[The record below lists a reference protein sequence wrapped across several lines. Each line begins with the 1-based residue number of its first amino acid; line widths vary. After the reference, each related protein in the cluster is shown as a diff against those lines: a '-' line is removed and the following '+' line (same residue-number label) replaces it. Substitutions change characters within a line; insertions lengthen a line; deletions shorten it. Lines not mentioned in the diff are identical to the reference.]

1 MKKKKIILIILCS
14 IIGLIFLDF
23 IVALSFNNSPIIKI
37 KDYYNGGFV
46 VYKDKGIFSNTYKCS
61 DGKTKTV
68 LKTTKF
74 VCPIKDSKEEEQKEI
89 ITITFD
95 TKGGSKIDRIT
106 INKETELILPKEPTR
121 DGYVF
126 KGWVDKNET
135 PIYNK
140 VLLAEDTTLYA
151 VWEKDE
157 TSNTITITFDTKDGS
172 KINSISINKETE
184 LTLPKEPTR
193 DGYVFKGWVDKNETP
208 IYNKVLLA
216 EDTTLYAVWEKDETS
231 NTITITF
238 DTKDGSKINSISIN
252 KETELTLPKEPTR
265 DGYVFKGWVD
275 KNETPIYNKVL
286 LAEDTTLYAVWEKVE
301 NKKTSPK
308 TEEPKTNTNKN
319 NNNNSTNTN
328 KPNQNANNNTNI
340 NNNENPI
347 LPEEKPPVVEKTQ
360 AEKNDEYRKQLQN
373 KYSVKI
379 AYKNELGNYNING
392 YGLEKLNDDDKIN
405 NCLGEINTTLKNYP
419 NGFFKEMKD
428 YGMPLTIYLVNSISD
443 DVSGL
448 TDAKDKSDIKI
459 MIAPASLFENT
470 LNHEIMHYIDTYI
483 KVKGYPIDIN
493 TTMKDVNPVGFTY
506 GDTSNE
512 YVYYFTSVD
521 NAYFLSA
528 YGKTNYLEDRA
539 VLFSD
544 MMTRT
549 IKKPF
554 YNDGT
559 PINKK
564 AKLISA
570 QIKEH
575 FNTLSNTGRYYWD
588 RFL

>member
-1 MKKKKIILIILCS
+1 MKKKKIIIITLCS

-37 KDYYNGGFV
+37 RDYNNGV
-46 VYKDKGIFSNTYKCS
+46 STIYKDKGIITNTYKCS

-68 LKTTKF
+68 LKTTKY
-74 VCPIKDSKEEEQKEI
+74 VCPMNDIEKDIKEA

-95 TKGGSKIDRIT
+95 TKGGSIIDSIT
-106 INKETELILPKEPTR
+106 I
-121 DGYVF
+121 G
-126 KGWVDKNET
+126 
-135 PIYNK
+135 
-140 VLLAEDTTLYA
+140 
-151 VWEKDE
+151 KD
-157 TSNTITITFDTKDGS
+157 
-172 KINSISINKETE
+172 TE

-193 DGYVFKGWVDKNETP
+193 DGYVFKGWVEKNEIP

-216 EDTTLYAVWEKDETS
+216 E
-231 NTITITF
+231 N
-238 DTKDGSKINSISIN
+238 
-252 KETELTLPKEPTR
+252 
-265 DGYVFKGWVD
+265 
-275 KNETPIYNKVL
+275 
-286 LAEDTTLYAVWEKVE
+286 TTLYAVWEKVE

-308 TEEPKTNTNKN
+308 TEEPKTNTNT
-319 NNNNSTNTN
+319 NNNNSSSTNNTN
-328 KPNQNANNNTNI
+328 KPNQNTNNNTNI
-340 NNNENPI
+340 DNNENTV

-379 AYKNELGNYNING
+379 AYKDELGNYTING
-392 YGLEKLNDDDKIN
+392 YGSDKLNDDNKIN
-405 NCLGEINTTLKNYP
+405 NCLGEINKTLKNYP

-428 YGMPLTIYLVNSISD
+428 YGMPLTIYLVNSISGN
-443 DVSGL
+443 VSGL

-470 LNHEIMHYIDTYI
+470 LNHEIMHYIDSYI

-493 TTMKDVNPVGFTY
+493 TTMKEVNPVGFTY
-506 GDTSNE
+506 GETSND
-512 YVYYFTSVD
+512 YVYYFTSVN

-539 VLFSD
+539 VIFSD
-544 MMTRT
+544 LMTRT
-549 IKKPF
+549 FAKD
-554 YNDGT
+554 YYDDGT

-564 AKLISA
+564 AKLISS

>member
-1 MKKKKIILIILCS
+1 MKKKKIIIITLCS

-37 KDYYNGGFV
+37 RDYNNGV
-46 VYKDKGIFSNTYKCS
+46 STIYKDKGIITNTYKCS

-68 LKTTKF
+68 LKTTKY
-74 VCPIKDSKEEEQKEI
+74 VCPMNDIEKDIKEA

-95 TKGGSKIDRIT
+95 TKGGSIIDSIT
-106 INKETELILPKEPTR
+106 I
-121 DGYVF
+121 G
-126 KGWVDKNET
+126 
-135 PIYNK
+135 
-140 VLLAEDTTLYA
+140 
-151 VWEKDE
+151 KD
-157 TSNTITITFDTKDGS
+157 
-172 KINSISINKETE
+172 TE

-193 DGYVFKGWVDKNETP
+193 DGYVFKGWVEKNEIP

-216 EDTTLYAVWEKDETS
+216 E
-231 NTITITF
+231 N
-238 DTKDGSKINSISIN
+238 
-252 KETELTLPKEPTR
+252 
-265 DGYVFKGWVD
+265 
-275 KNETPIYNKVL
+275 
-286 LAEDTTLYAVWEKVE
+286 TTLYAVWEKVE

-308 TEEPKTNTNKN
+308 TEEPKANTNT
-319 NNNNSTNTN
+319 NNNNSSSTNNTN
-328 KPNQNANNNTNI
+328 KPNQNTNNNTNI
-340 NNNENPI
+340 DNNENTV

-379 AYKNELGNYNING
+379 AYKDELGNYTING
-392 YGLEKLNDDDKIN
+392 YGSDKLNDDNKIN
-405 NCLGEINTTLKNYP
+405 NCLGEINKTLKNYP

-428 YGMPLTIYLVNSISD
+428 YGMPLTIYLVNSISGN
-443 DVSGL
+443 VSGL

-470 LNHEIMHYIDTYI
+470 LNHEIMHYIDSYI
-483 KVKGYPIDIN
+483 KVKGYSIDIN
-493 TTMKDVNPVGFTY
+493 ITMKDVNPIGFTY

-512 YVYYFTSVD
+512 YVYYFTSID

-539 VLFSD
+539 VIFSD
-544 MMTRT
+544 LMTRT
-549 IKKPF
+549 FTKD
-554 YNDGT
+554 YYADST

-564 AKLISA
+564 AKLISS

>member
-1 MKKKKIILIILCS
+1 MKKKKIIIITLCS

-37 KDYYNGGFV
+37 RDYNNGV
-46 VYKDKGIFSNTYKCS
+46 STIYKDKGIITNTYKCS

-68 LKTTKF
+68 LKTTKY
-74 VCPIKDSKEEEQKEI
+74 VCPMNDIEKDIKEA

-95 TKGGSKIDRIT
+95 TKGGSIIDSIT
-106 INKETELILPKEPTR
+106 I
-121 DGYVF
+121 G
-126 KGWVDKNET
+126 
-135 PIYNK
+135 
-140 VLLAEDTTLYA
+140 
-151 VWEKDE
+151 KD
-157 TSNTITITFDTKDGS
+157 
-172 KINSISINKETE
+172 TE

-193 DGYVFKGWVDKNETP
+193 DGYVFKDWVEKNEIP

-216 EDTTLYAVWEKDETS
+216 E
-231 NTITITF
+231 N
-238 DTKDGSKINSISIN
+238 
-252 KETELTLPKEPTR
+252 
-265 DGYVFKGWVD
+265 
-275 KNETPIYNKVL
+275 
-286 LAEDTTLYAVWEKVE
+286 TTLYAVWEKVE

-308 TEEPKTNTNKN
+308 TEEPKTNTNT
-319 NNNNSTNTN
+319 NNNNSSSTNNTN
-328 KPNQNANNNTNI
+328 KPNQNTNNNTNI
-340 NNNENPI
+340 DNNENTV

-379 AYKNELGNYNING
+379 AYKNELGNYTISG
-392 YGLEKLNDDDKIN
+392 YGLDKLNDDNKIN
-405 NCLGEINTTLKNYP
+405 NCLGEINKTLKNYP

-428 YGMPLTIYLVNSISD
+428 YGMPLTIYLVNSISGN
-443 DVSGL
+443 VSGL

-470 LNHEIMHYIDTYI
+470 LNHEIMHYIDSYI
-483 KVKGYPIDIN
+483 KVKGYSIDIN
-493 TTMKDVNPVGFTY
+493 ITMKDVNPIGFTY

-512 YVYYFTSVD
+512 YVYYFTSID

-539 VLFSD
+539 VIFSD
-544 MMTRT
+544 LMTRT
-549 IKKPF
+549 FTKD
-554 YNDGT
+554 YYADST

-564 AKLISA
+564 AKLISS

>member
-1 MKKKKIILIILCS
+1 MKKKIIITLCS
-14 IIGLIFLDF
+14 IIALVFLDF
-23 IVALSFNNSPIIKI
+23 IFALSFNNSPIIKI
-37 KDYYNGGFV
+37 RDYYNGGST
-46 VYKDKGIFSNTYKCS
+46 VYKDKGIFTNTYKCS

-68 LKTTKF
+68 LKITKF
-74 VCPIKDSKEEEQKEI
+74 VCPIIDNEEEEKKET

-95 TKGGSKIDRIT
+95 TKGGSKINSIT
-106 INKETELILPKEPTR
+106 INKDTELTLPKDPTR

-151 VWEKDE
+151 VWEKAE
-157 TSNTITITFDTKDGS
+157 TSNTITITFDTKGGS
-172 KINSISINKETE
+172 KINSITINKDTE
-184 LTLPKEPTR
+184 LTLPEDPTR
-193 DGYVFKGWVDKNETP
+193 DGYK
-208 IYNKVLLA
+208 
-216 EDTTLYAVWEKDETS
+216 
-231 NTITITF
+231 
-238 DTKDGSKINSISIN
+238 
-252 KETELTLPKEPTR
+252 
-265 DGYVFKGWVD
+265 FKGWVD

-301 NKKTSPK
+301 NKKTSSK
-308 TEEPKTNTNKN
+308 TEK
-319 NNNNSTNTN
+319 S
-328 KPNQNANNNTNI
+328 
-340 NNNENPI
+340 
-347 LPEEKPPVVEKTQ
+347 PVVEKTQ

-379 AYKNELGNYNING
+379 AYKNELGNYTING
-392 YGLEKLNDDDKIN
+392 YGSEKLNDDNKIN
-405 NCLGEINTTLKNYP
+405 NCLGEIDKTLKNYP

-428 YGMPLTIYLVNSISD
+428 YGMPLTIYLVNSISG

-459 MIAPASLFENT
+459 MIAPASIFENT

-483 KVKGYPIDIN
+483 KDKGYPIDIN
-493 TTMKDVNPVGFTY
+493 NTMKDVNPVGFTY

-521 NAYFLSA
+521 NAYFLSV

-539 VLFSD
+539 VIFSD
-544 MMTRT
+544 LMTRT
-549 IKKPF
+549 FTKD
-554 YNDGT
+554 YYADGT

-564 AKLISA
+564 AKLISS

>member
-1 MKKKKIILIILCS
+1 MKKKKILIITLCS

-23 IVALSFNNSPIIKI
+23 IIALSFNNSPIIKI
-37 KDYYNGGFV
+37 RDYYNGSTI
-46 VYKDKGIFSNTYKCS
+46 YKDKGIFTNTYKCS

-68 LKTTKF
+68 LKVTKY
-74 VCPIKDSKEEEQKEI
+74 VCPINDIEKDIKEA

-95 TKGGSKIDRIT
+95 TKGGSIIDSIT
-106 INKETELILPKEPTR
+106 IGKDIELTLPKEPTQ

-140 VLLAEDTTLYA
+140 A
-151 VWEKDE
+151 
-157 TSNTITITFDTKDGS
+157 
-172 KINSISINKETE
+172 
-184 LTLPKEPTR
+184 
-193 DGYVFKGWVDKNETP
+193 
-208 IYNKVLLA
+208 
-216 EDTTLYAVWEKDETS
+216 
-231 NTITITF
+231 
-238 DTKDGSKINSISIN
+238 
-252 KETELTLPKEPTR
+252 
-265 DGYVFKGWVD
+265 
-275 KNETPIYNKVL
+275 L

-301 NKKTSPK
+301 NKKTSSK
-308 TEEPKTNTNKN
+308 TENSKTNTNT
-319 NNNNSTNTN
+319 NNNNSSTNNN

-340 NNNENPI
+340 NNNENTT

-379 AYKNELGNYNING
+379 AYKNELGNYTING
-392 YGLEKLNDDDKIN
+392 YGSDKLNDDNKIN
-405 NCLGEINTTLKNYP
+405 NCLGEIDKTLKNYP

-428 YGMPLTIYLVNSISD
+428 YGMPLTIYLVNSISGN
-443 DVSGL
+443 VSGL
-448 TDAKDKSDIKI
+448 TDAKDKNDIKI

-470 LNHEIMHYIDTYI
+470 LNHEIMHYIDSYI

-493 TTMKDVNPVGFTY
+493 NTMKDVNPVGFTY

-521 NAYFLSA
+521 NAYFLSS

-539 VLFSD
+539 VIFSD
-544 MMTRT
+544 LMTRT
-549 IKKPF
+549 FTKD
-554 YNDGT
+554 YHANGT

-564 AKLISA
+564 AKLISL

>member
-1 MKKKKIILIILCS
+1 MKKKKIVIISLCS

-23 IVALSFNNSPIIKI
+23 IIALSFNNSPIIKI
-37 KDYYNGGFV
+37 RDYYDGGDT
-46 VYKDKGIFSNTYKCS
+46 VYKDKGIFTNTYKCS

-68 LKTTKF
+68 LKTTKY
-74 VCPIKDSKEEEQKEI
+74 VCPMNEIKKDIKEA

-95 TKGGSKIDRIT
+95 TKGGSKIDSIT
-106 INKETELILPKEPTR
+106 I
-121 DGYVF
+121 G
-126 KGWVDKNET
+126 
-135 PIYNK
+135 
-140 VLLAEDTTLYA
+140 
-151 VWEKDE
+151 KD
-157 TSNTITITFDTKDGS
+157 
-172 KINSISINKETE
+172 TE

-216 EDTTLYAVWEKDETS
+216 EDT
-231 NTITITF
+231 I
-238 DTKDGSKINSISIN
+238 
-252 KETELTLPKEPTR
+252 
-265 DGYVFKGWVD
+265 
-275 KNETPIYNKVL
+275 
-286 LAEDTTLYAVWEKVE
+286 LYAVWEKVE

-379 AYKNELGNYNING
+379 AYKNELGNYTING

-459 MIAPASLFENT
+459 MIAPASIFENT

-554 YNDGT
+554 YDDGT

-564 AKLISA
+564 AKLISS

>member
-1 MKKKKIILIILCS
+1 MKKKKIVIISLCS

-23 IVALSFNNSPIIKI
+23 IIALTFNNSPIIKI
-37 KDYYNGGFV
+37 RDNYNGGSTI
-46 VYKDKGIFSNTYKCS
+46 YKDKGIFTNTYKCN

-68 LKTTKF
+68 LKTAKY
-74 VCPIKDSKEEEQKEI
+74 VCSVKDNNKENKKET

-95 TKGGSKIDRIT
+95 TKGGIKIDSIT
-106 INKETELILPKEPTR
+106 IGKETELILPKEPTR
-121 DGYVF
+121 DGYIF

-151 VWEKDE
+151 VWK
-157 TSNTITITFDTKDGS
+157 
-172 KINSISINKETE
+172 KE
-184 LTLPKEPTR
+184 
-193 DGYVFKGWVDKNETP
+193 
-208 IYNKVLLA
+208 
-216 EDTTLYAVWEKDETS
+216 
-231 NTITITF
+231 
-238 DTKDGSKINSISIN
+238 
-252 KETELTLPKEPTR
+252 
-265 DGYVFKGWVD
+265 
-275 KNETPIYNKVL
+275 
-286 LAEDTTLYAVWEKVE
+286 E
-301 NKKTSPK
+301 NKKTSSK
-308 TEEPKTNTNKN
+308 TEKPKTNTNTN
-319 NNNNSTNTN
+319 NNNSSTNTN
-328 KPNQNANNNTNI
+328 KTNQNVNNNTNT
-340 NNNENPI
+340 NKNENTV

-373 KYSVKI
+373 KYLVKI
-379 AYKNELGNYNING
+379 AYKDELGNYTING
-392 YGLEKLNDDDKIN
+392 YGSDKLNDDNKIN
-405 NCLGEINTTLKNYP
+405 NCLGEIDKTLKNYP
-419 NGFFKEMKD
+419 NGFFEEMKD
-428 YGMPLTIYLVNSISD
+428 YGMPLTIYLVNSISGN
-443 DVSGL
+443 VAGL

-470 LNHEIMHYIDTYI
+470 LNHEIMHYIDSYI

-506 GDTSNE
+506 GETSND
-512 YVYYFTSVD
+512 YVYYFTSVN

-539 VLFSD
+539 VIFSD
-544 MMTRT
+544 LMTRT
-549 IKKPF
+549 FAKD
-554 YNDGT
+554 YYDDGT

-564 AKLISA
+564 AKLISS

>member
-1 MKKKKIILIILCS
+1 MNKKKIVIISLCS

-23 IVALSFNNSPIIKI
+23 IIALSFNNSPIIKI
-37 KDYYNGGFV
+37 RDYYDGGAT
-46 VYKDKGIFSNTYKCS
+46 VYKDKGIFTNTYKCS
-61 DGKTKTV
+61 NGKTKTV
-68 LKTTKF
+68 LKTNKY
-74 VCPIKDSKEEEQKEI
+74 VCHMNDIEKDIKEA

-95 TKGGSKIDRIT
+95 TKGGSIIDSIT
-106 INKETELILPKEPTR
+106 I
-121 DGYVF
+121 G
-126 KGWVDKNET
+126 
-135 PIYNK
+135 
-140 VLLAEDTTLYA
+140 
-151 VWEKDE
+151 KD
-157 TSNTITITFDTKDGS
+157 
-172 KINSISINKETE
+172 
-184 LTLPKEPTR
+184 
-193 DGYVFKGWVDKNETP
+193 
-208 IYNKVLLA
+208 
-216 EDTTLYAVWEKDETS
+216 
-231 NTITITF
+231 
-238 DTKDGSKINSISIN
+238 
-252 KETELTLPKEPTR
+252 TELTLPKEPTR

-308 TEEPKTNTNKN
+308 TEEPKTNTNTN

-328 KPNQNANNNTNI
+328 KPNQNANNNTNT
-340 NNNENPI
+340 NNNENTV

-379 AYKNELGNYNING
+379 AYKNELGNYTING
-392 YGLEKLNDDDKIN
+392 YGSEKLNDDNKIN
-405 NCLGEINTTLKNYP
+405 NCLGEIGKTLKNYP

-428 YGMPLTIYLVNSISD
+428 YGMPLTIYLVNSISG

-483 KVKGYPIDIN
+483 KDKGYPIDIN
-493 TTMKDVNPVGFTY
+493 NTMKDVNPVGFTY
-506 GDTSNE
+506 GDTSND

-521 NAYFLSA
+521 NAYFLST
-528 YGKTNYLEDRA
+528 YGKKNYLEDRA

-549 IKKPF
+549 FAKD
-554 YNDGT
+554 YYDDGT

-564 AKLISA
+564 AKLISS

>member
-1 MKKKKIILIILCS
+1 MKKKKILIITLCS

-23 IVALSFNNSPIIKI
+23 IIALSFNNSPIIKI
-37 KDYYNGGFV
+37 RDYYNGGST
-46 VYKDKGIFSNTYKCS
+46 VYKDKGIFTNTYKCS

-68 LKTTKF
+68 LKTTKY
-74 VCPIKDSKEEEQKEI
+74 VCYINDIEKDIKEA

-95 TKGGSKIDRIT
+95 TKGGSIIDSIT
-106 INKETELILPKEPTR
+106 I
-121 DGYVF
+121 G
-126 KGWVDKNET
+126 
-135 PIYNK
+135 
-140 VLLAEDTTLYA
+140 
-151 VWEKDE
+151 KD
-157 TSNTITITFDTKDGS
+157 
-172 KINSISINKETE
+172 TE

-208 IYNKVLLA
+208 IYNKA
-216 EDTTLYAVWEKDETS
+216 
-231 NTITITF
+231 
-238 DTKDGSKINSISIN
+238 
-252 KETELTLPKEPTR
+252 
-265 DGYVFKGWVD
+265 
-275 KNETPIYNKVL
+275 L

-301 NKKTSPK
+301 NKKTSSK
-308 TEEPKTNTNKN
+308 TENSKTNTNTN
-319 NNNNSTNTN
+319 NNNSSTNTN

-340 NNNENPI
+340 NNNENTT

-360 AEKNDEYRKQLQN
+360 AEKNDEYRKQLQD

-379 AYKNELGNYNING
+379 AYKNELGNYTING
-392 YGLEKLNDDDKIN
+392 YGSDKLNDDNKIN
-405 NCLGEINTTLKNYP
+405 NCLGEIDKTLKNYP

-428 YGMPLTIYLVNSISD
+428 YGMPLTIYLVNSISGN
-443 DVSGL
+443 VSGL
-448 TDAKDKSDIKI
+448 TDAKDKNDIKI

-470 LNHEIMHYIDTYI
+470 LNHEIMHYIDSYI

-493 TTMKDVNPVGFTY
+493 NTMKDVNPVGFTY

-521 NAYFLSA
+521 NAYFLSS

-539 VLFSD
+539 VIFSD
-544 MMTRT
+544 LMTRT
-549 IKKPF
+549 FTKD
-554 YNDGT
+554 YYANGT

-564 AKLISA
+564 AKLISL

>member
-1 MKKKKIILIILCS
+1 MKKKKILIITLCS
-14 IIGLIFLDF
+14 IIGLILLDF
-23 IVALSFNNSPIIKI
+23 IIALSFNNSPIIKI
-37 KDYYNGGFV
+37 RDYYNGGST
-46 VYKDKGIFSNTYKCS
+46 VYKDKGIFTNTYKCS

-68 LKTTKF
+68 LKVTKY
-74 VCPIKDSKEEEQKEI
+74 VCPINDIEKDIKEA

-95 TKGGSKIDRIT
+95 TKGGSIIDSIT
-106 INKETELILPKEPTR
+106 IGKDTELTLPKEPTQ

-140 VLLAEDTTLYA
+140 A
-151 VWEKDE
+151 
-157 TSNTITITFDTKDGS
+157 
-172 KINSISINKETE
+172 
-184 LTLPKEPTR
+184 
-193 DGYVFKGWVDKNETP
+193 
-208 IYNKVLLA
+208 
-216 EDTTLYAVWEKDETS
+216 
-231 NTITITF
+231 
-238 DTKDGSKINSISIN
+238 
-252 KETELTLPKEPTR
+252 
-265 DGYVFKGWVD
+265 
-275 KNETPIYNKVL
+275 L

-301 NKKTSPK
+301 NKKTSSK
-308 TEEPKTNTNKN
+308 TENSKTNTNTN
-319 NNNNSTNTN
+319 NNNSSTNTN

-340 NNNENPI
+340 NNNENTA
-347 LPEEKPPVVEKTQ
+347 LPEEKPSVVEKTQ

-379 AYKNELGNYNING
+379 AYKNELGNYTING
-392 YGLEKLNDDDKIN
+392 YGSDKLNDDNKIN
-405 NCLGEINTTLKNYP
+405 NCLGEIDKTLKNYP

-428 YGMPLTIYLVNSISD
+428 YGMPLTIYLVNSISGN
-443 DVSGL
+443 VSGL
-448 TDAKDKSDIKI
+448 TDAKDKNDIKI

-470 LNHEIMHYIDTYI
+470 LNHEIMHYIDSYI

-493 TTMKDVNPVGFTY
+493 NTMKDVNPVGFTY

-521 NAYFLSA
+521 NAYFLSS

-539 VLFSD
+539 VIFSD
-544 MMTRT
+544 LMTRT
-549 IKKPF
+549 FTKD
-554 YNDGT
+554 YYANGT

-564 AKLISA
+564 AKLISL

-575 FNTLSNTGRYYWD
+575 FNTLSNTERYYWD

>member
-1 MKKKKIILIILCS
+1 MKKKKILIITLCS
-14 IIGLIFLDF
+14 IIGLIFLD
-23 IVALSFNNSPIIKI
+23 IIIALSFNNSPIIKI
-37 KDYYNGGFV
+37 RDYYNGSST
-46 VYKDKGIFSNTYKCS
+46 VYKDKGIFTNTYKCS

-68 LKTTKF
+68 LKVTKY
-74 VCPIKDSKEEEQKEI
+74 VCPINDIEKDIKEA

-95 TKGGSKIDRIT
+95 TKGGSIIDSIT
-106 INKETELILPKEPTR
+106 IGKDTELTLPKEPTQ

-140 VLLAEDTTLYA
+140 VLL
-151 VWEKDE
+151 
-157 TSNTITITFDTKDGS
+157 S
-172 KINSISINKETE
+172 
-184 LTLPKEPTR
+184 
-193 DGYVFKGWVDKNETP
+193 
-208 IYNKVLLA
+208 
-216 EDTTLYAVWEKDETS
+216 
-231 NTITITF
+231 
-238 DTKDGSKINSISIN
+238 
-252 KETELTLPKEPTR
+252 
-265 DGYVFKGWVD
+265 
-275 KNETPIYNKVL
+275 
-286 LAEDTTLYAVWEKVE
+286 EDTTLYAVWEKVE
-301 NKKTSPK
+301 NKKTSSK
-308 TEEPKTNTNKN
+308 TENSKTNTNTN
-319 NNNNSTNTN
+319 NNNSSTNTN

-340 NNNENPI
+340 NNNENTA
-347 LPEEKPPVVEKTQ
+347 LPEEKPSVVEKTQ

-379 AYKNELGNYNING
+379 AYKNELGNYTING
-392 YGLEKLNDDDKIN
+392 YGSDKLNDDNKIN
-405 NCLGEINTTLKNYP
+405 NCLGEIDKTLKNYP

-428 YGMPLTIYLVNSISD
+428 YGMPLTIYLVNSISGN
-443 DVSGL
+443 VSGL
-448 TDAKDKSDIKI
+448 TDAKDKNDIKI

-470 LNHEIMHYIDTYI
+470 LNHEIMHYIDSYI

-493 TTMKDVNPVGFTY
+493 TTMKDVNPVDFTY

-521 NAYFLSA
+521 NAYFLSS

-539 VLFSD
+539 VIFSD
-544 MMTRT
+544 LMTRT
-549 IKKPF
+549 FTKD
-554 YNDGT
+554 YYADGT

-564 AKLISA
+564 AKLISS

>member
-1 MKKKKIILIILCS
+1 MKKKKILIITLCS

-23 IVALSFNNSPIIKI
+23 IIALSFNNSPIIKI
-37 KDYYNGGFV
+37 RDYYNGGST
-46 VYKDKGIFSNTYKCS
+46 VYKDKGIFTNTYKCS

-68 LKTTKF
+68 LKTTKY
-74 VCPIKDSKEEEQKEI
+74 VCYINDIEKDIKEA

-95 TKGGSKIDRIT
+95 TKGGSIIDSIT
-106 INKETELILPKEPTR
+106 I
-121 DGYVF
+121 G
-126 KGWVDKNET
+126 
-135 PIYNK
+135 
-140 VLLAEDTTLYA
+140 
-151 VWEKDE
+151 KD
-157 TSNTITITFDTKDGS
+157 
-172 KINSISINKETE
+172 TE
-184 LTLPKEPTR
+184 LTLPKEPTQ
-193 DGYVFKGWVDKNETP
+193 
-208 IYNKVLLA
+208 
-216 EDTTLYAVWEKDETS
+216 
-231 NTITITF
+231 
-238 DTKDGSKINSISIN
+238 
-252 KETELTLPKEPTR
+252 

-301 NKKTSPK
+301 NKKTSSK
-308 TEEPKTNTNKN
+308 TENSKTNTNTN
-319 NNNNSTNTN
+319 NNNSSTNTN

-340 NNNENPI
+340 NNNENTA
-347 LPEEKPPVVEKTQ
+347 LPEEKPSVVEKTQ

-379 AYKNELGNYNING
+379 AYKNELGNYTING
-392 YGLEKLNDDDKIN
+392 YGSDKLNDDNKIN
-405 NCLGEINTTLKNYP
+405 NCLGEIDKTLKNYP

-428 YGMPLTIYLVNSISD
+428 YGMPLTIYLVNSISGN
-443 DVSGL
+443 VSGL
-448 TDAKDKSDIKI
+448 TDAKDKNDIKI

-470 LNHEIMHYIDTYI
+470 LNHEIMHYIDSYI

-493 TTMKDVNPVGFTY
+493 NTMKDVNPVGFIY

-521 NAYFLSA
+521 NAYFLSS

-539 VLFSD
+539 VIFSD
-544 MMTRT
+544 LMTRT
-549 IKKPF
+549 FTKD
-554 YNDGT
+554 YYANGT

-564 AKLISA
+564 AKLISL

-575 FNTLSNTGRYYWD
+575 FNTLSNTERYYWD

>member
-1 MKKKKIILIILCS
+1 MKKKKIIIITLCS

-37 KDYYNGGFV
+37 RDYNNGV
-46 VYKDKGIFSNTYKCS
+46 STIYKDKGIITNTYKCS

-68 LKTTKF
+68 LKTTKY
-74 VCPIKDSKEEEQKEI
+74 VCPMNDIEKDIKEA

-95 TKGGSKIDRIT
+95 TKGGSIIDSIT
-106 INKETELILPKEPTR
+106 I
-121 DGYVF
+121 G
-126 KGWVDKNET
+126 
-135 PIYNK
+135 
-140 VLLAEDTTLYA
+140 
-151 VWEKDE
+151 KD
-157 TSNTITITFDTKDGS
+157 
-172 KINSISINKETE
+172 TE

-193 DGYVFKGWVDKNETP
+193 DGYVFKGWVEKNEIP

-216 EDTTLYAVWEKDETS
+216 E
-231 NTITITF
+231 N
-238 DTKDGSKINSISIN
+238 
-252 KETELTLPKEPTR
+252 
-265 DGYVFKGWVD
+265 
-275 KNETPIYNKVL
+275 
-286 LAEDTTLYAVWEKVE
+286 TTLYAVWEKVE

-308 TEEPKTNTNKN
+308 TEEPKTNTNT
-319 NNNNSTNTN
+319 NNNNSSSTNNTN
-328 KPNQNANNNTNI
+328 KPNQNTNNNTNI
-340 NNNENPI
+340 DNNENTV

-379 AYKNELGNYNING
+379 AYKDELGNYTITG
-392 YGLEKLNDDDKIN
+392 YGSDKLNDDNKIN
-405 NCLGEINTTLKNYP
+405 NCLGEINKTLKNYP

-428 YGMPLTIYLVNSISD
+428 YGMPLTIYLVNSISGN
-443 DVSGL
+443 VSGL

-470 LNHEIMHYIDTYI
+470 LNHEIMHYIDSYI
-483 KVKGYPIDIN
+483 KVKGYSIDIN
-493 TTMKDVNPVGFTY
+493 ITMKDVNPIGFTY

-512 YVYYFTSVD
+512 YVYYFTSID

-539 VLFSD
+539 VIFSD
-544 MMTRT
+544 LMTRT
-549 IKKPF
+549 FTKD
-554 YNDGT
+554 YYADST

-564 AKLISA
+564 AKLISS

>member
-1 MKKKKIILIILCS
+1 MKKKKVIISLCS

-23 IVALSFNNSPIIKI
+23 IIALSFNNSPIIKI
-37 KDYYNGGFV
+37 RDNYNGGAT
-46 VYKDKGIFSNTYKCS
+46 VYKDKGIFTNTYKCS

-68 LKTTKF
+68 LKATKY
-74 VCPIKDSKEEEQKEI
+74 VCPMNDIEKDIKEV

-95 TKGGSKIDRIT
+95 TKGVSIIDSIT
-106 INKETELILPKEPTR
+106 I
-121 DGYVF
+121 G
-126 KGWVDKNET
+126 
-135 PIYNK
+135 
-140 VLLAEDTTLYA
+140 
-151 VWEKDE
+151 KD
-157 TSNTITITFDTKDGS
+157 
-172 KINSISINKETE
+172 
-184 LTLPKEPTR
+184 
-193 DGYVFKGWVDKNETP
+193 
-208 IYNKVLLA
+208 
-216 EDTTLYAVWEKDETS
+216 
-231 NTITITF
+231 
-238 DTKDGSKINSISIN
+238 
-252 KETELTLPKEPTR
+252 TELTLPKEPTR

-308 TEEPKTNTNKN
+308 TEKPKTNTNTN
-319 NNNNSTNTN
+319 NNNSSTNTN
-328 KPNQNANNNTNI
+328 KHNQNANNNTNI
-340 NNNENPI
+340 NNNENTI

-379 AYKNELGNYNING
+379 AYKNELGNYTING
-392 YGLEKLNDDDKIN
+392 YGSEKLNDDNKIN
-405 NCLGEINTTLKNYP
+405 NCLGEIDKTLKNYP

-448 TDAKDKSDIKI
+448 TNAKDKSDIKI
-459 MIAPASLFENT
+459 MIAPASIFEKT

-483 KVKGYPIDIN
+483 KDKGYPIDIN
-493 TTMKDVNPVGFTY
+493 NTMKDVNPVGFTY

-528 YGKTNYLEDRA
+528 YGKRNYLEDRA

-564 AKLISA
+564 AKLISS

>member
-1 MKKKKIILIILCS
+1 MKKKKIVIISLCS

-23 IVALSFNNSPIIKI
+23 IIALSFNNSPIIKI
-37 KDYYNGGFV
+37 RNYYDVGDT
-46 VYKDKGIFSNTYKCS
+46 VYKDNGIFTNTYKCS
-61 DGKTKTV
+61 NGKTKTV
-68 LKTTKF
+68 LKTKKY
-74 VCPIKDSKEEEQKEI
+74 VCPMNDIEKDIKEA

-95 TKGGSKIDRIT
+95 TKGGSIIDSIT
-106 INKETELILPKEPTR
+106 IGKDTELTLPKDPTR
-121 DGYVF
+121 NGYVF
-126 KGWVDKNET
+126 KGW
-135 PIYNK
+135 
-140 VLLAEDTTLYA
+140 
-151 VWEKDE
+151 
-157 TSNTITITFDTKDGS
+157 F
-172 KINSISINKETE
+172 
-184 LTLPKEPTR
+184 
-193 DGYVFKGWVDKNETP
+193 
-208 IYNKVLLA
+208 
-216 EDTTLYAVWEKDETS
+216 
-231 NTITITF
+231 
-238 DTKDGSKINSISIN
+238 
-252 KETELTLPKEPTR
+252 
-265 DGYVFKGWVD
+265 D

-308 TEEPKTNTNKN
+308 TEEPKTNTNTN
-319 NNNNSTNTN
+319 NNNNSTTNTN

-340 NNNENPI
+340 NNNENTI

-360 AEKNDEYRKQLQN
+360 SEKNDEYRKQLQN

-379 AYKNELGNYNING
+379 AYKNELGNYTING
-392 YGLEKLNDDDKIN
+392 YGSDKLNDDNKIN
-405 NCLGEINTTLKNYP
+405 TCLGEIDKTLKNYP

-428 YGMPLTIYLVNSISD
+428 YGMPLTIYLVNRISD
-443 DVSGL
+443 KVSGL
-448 TDAKDKSDIKI
+448 TDAKNKSDIKI

-483 KVKGYPIDIN
+483 KDKGYPIDIN

-564 AKLISA
+564 AKLISS

-575 FNTLSNTGRYYWD
+575 FNTLSNTGKYYWD
-588 RFL
+588 RFI

>member
-1 MKKKKIILIILCS
+1 MKKKKVIISLCS

-23 IVALSFNNSPIIKI
+23 IIALSFNNSPIIKI
-37 KDYYNGGFV
+37 RDNYNGGAT
-46 VYKDKGIFSNTYKCS
+46 VYKDKGIFTNTYKCS

-68 LKTTKF
+68 LKATKY
-74 VCPIKDSKEEEQKEI
+74 VCPMNDIEKDIKEV

-95 TKGGSKIDRIT
+95 TKGGSIIDSIT
-106 INKETELILPKEPTR
+106 I
-121 DGYVF
+121 G
-126 KGWVDKNET
+126 
-135 PIYNK
+135 
-140 VLLAEDTTLYA
+140 
-151 VWEKDE
+151 KD
-157 TSNTITITFDTKDGS
+157 
-172 KINSISINKETE
+172 
-184 LTLPKEPTR
+184 
-193 DGYVFKGWVDKNETP
+193 
-208 IYNKVLLA
+208 
-216 EDTTLYAVWEKDETS
+216 
-231 NTITITF
+231 
-238 DTKDGSKINSISIN
+238 
-252 KETELTLPKEPTR
+252 TELTLPKEPTR

-308 TEEPKTNTNKN
+308 TEKPKTNTNTN
-319 NNNNSTNTN
+319 NNNSSTNTN

-340 NNNENPI
+340 NNNENTI

-379 AYKNELGNYNING
+379 AYKNELGNYTING
-392 YGLEKLNDDDKIN
+392 YGSEKLNDDNKIN
-405 NCLGEINTTLKNYP
+405 NCLGEIDKTLKNYP

-428 YGMPLTIYLVNSISD
+428 YGMPLTIYLVNSISGN
-443 DVSGL
+443 VSGL

-483 KVKGYPIDIN
+483 KDKGYPIDIN
-493 TTMKDVNPVGFTY
+493 NTMKDVNPVGFTY

-528 YGKTNYLEDRA
+528 YGKRNYLEDRA

-549 IKKPF
+549 STRPY

-564 AKLISA
+564 AKLISS

>member
-1 MKKKKIILIILCS
+1 MKKKKIVIISLCS

-23 IVALSFNNSPIIKI
+23 IIALSFNNSPIIKI
-37 KDYYNGGFV
+37 RNYYDVGDT
-46 VYKDKGIFSNTYKCS
+46 VYKDNGIFTNTYKCS
-61 DGKTKTV
+61 NGKTKTV
-68 LKTTKF
+68 LKTTKY
-74 VCPIKDSKEEEQKEI
+74 VCPMNDIEKDIKEA

-95 TKGGSKIDRIT
+95 TKGGSIIDSIT
-106 INKETELILPKEPTR
+106 I
-121 DGYVF
+121 G
-126 KGWVDKNET
+126 
-135 PIYNK
+135 
-140 VLLAEDTTLYA
+140 
-151 VWEKDE
+151 KD
-157 TSNTITITFDTKDGS
+157 
-172 KINSISINKETE
+172 TE

-208 IYNKVLLA
+208 IYNK
-216 EDTTLYAVWEKDETS
+216 
-231 NTITITF
+231 I
-238 DTKDGSKINSISIN
+238 
-252 KETELTLPKEPTR
+252 
-265 DGYVFKGWVD
+265 
-275 KNETPIYNKVL
+275 L

-308 TEEPKTNTNKN
+308 TEKPKTNTNTN
-319 NNNNSTNTN
+319 NNNSSTNTN
-328 KPNQNANNNTNI
+328 KPNQNVNNNTNT
-340 NNNENPI
+340 NKNENTV

-379 AYKNELGNYNING
+379 AYKNELGNYTING
-392 YGLEKLNDDDKIN
+392 YGSDKLNDDNKIN
-405 NCLGEINTTLKNYP
+405 NCLGEIDKTLKNYP

-428 YGMPLTIYLVNSISD
+428 YGMPLTIYLVNSISGN
-443 DVSGL
+443 VSGL

-470 LNHEIMHYIDTYI
+470 LNHEIMHYIDSYI

-493 TTMKDVNPVGFTY
+493 NTMKDVNPVGFTY
-506 GDTSNE
+506 GDTSND
-512 YVYYFTSVD
+512 YVYYFTSVN

-528 YGKTNYLEDRA
+528 YGKRNYLEDRA
-539 VLFSD
+539 VIFSD
-544 MMTRT
+544 LMTRT
-549 IKKPF
+549 FTKD
-554 YNDGT
+554 YYDDGT

-564 AKLISA
+564 AKLISS

>member
-1 MKKKKIILIILCS
+1 MKKKKIIIITLCS

-23 IVALSFNNSPIIKI
+23 IIALSFNNSPIIKI
-37 KDYYNGGFV
+37 RDNFNGGST
-46 VYKDKGIFSNTYKCS
+46 VYKDKGIFTNTYKCS

-68 LKTTKF
+68 LKTTKY
-74 VCPIKDSKEEEQKEI
+74 VCPMNDIEKDIKEG

-95 TKGGSKIDRIT
+95 TQGGSIIDSIT
-106 INKETELILPKEPTR
+106 IGKDTELTLPKDPTR

-140 VLLAEDTTLYA
+140 VLLAEDTILYA

-157 TSNTITITFDTKDGS
+157 TSNTITITFDTKGGS
-172 KINSISINKETE
+172 KINSITINKDTE
-184 LTLPKEPTR
+184 LTLPKDPTR
-193 DGYVFKGWVDKNETP
+193 NGYVFKGWVDKNETP
-208 IYNKVLLA
+208 IYNKVLLV
-216 EDTTLYAVWEKDETS
+216 ENTTLYA
-231 NTITITF
+231 I
-238 DTKDGSKINSISIN
+238 
-252 KETELTLPKEPTR
+252 
-265 DGYVFKGWVD
+265 
-275 KNETPIYNKVL
+275 
-286 LAEDTTLYAVWEKVE
+286 WEKVE
-301 NKKTSPK
+301 NKK
-308 TEEPKTNTNKN
+308 
-319 NNNNSTNTN
+319 NSTNTN
-328 KPNQNANNNTNI
+328 KSNQNANNN
-340 NNNENPI
+340 NENTI

-379 AYKNELGNYNING
+379 AYKNELGNYTING
-392 YGLEKLNDDDKIN
+392 YGSEKLNDDNKIN
-405 NCLGEINTTLKNYP
+405 NCLGEIDTTLKNYP
-419 NGFFKEMKD
+419 SGFFKEMKD
-428 YGMPLTIYLVNSISD
+428 YGMPLTIYLVNNISD

-483 KVKGYPIDIN
+483 KDKGYPIDIN

-528 YGKTNYLEDRA
+528 YGKRNYLEDRA

-564 AKLISA
+564 AKLISS